1 MRIFVTIIFI
11 YLNLIASEL
20 NFTNK
25 PSIDIIAKN
34 KTFYLKFANYSENLS
49 NLNNKILETLKN
61 DGFTNT
67 NDENASIVIKFT
79 INYFNQ
85 AQIPKTNGGYVNLGI
100 GFGSNG
106 YRQKSVEI
114 GYILNNISKNKAFD
128 NIYQGNASMLIQ
140 ITNKENQTKE
150 FLTNLDYIGDC
161 KDPQK
166 AMNDFENLVSKE
178 ISKLLFMPNL

>member
-20 NFTNK
+20 SFTNR
-25 PSIDIIAKN
+25 PFIDIVAKN
-34 KTFYLKFANYSENLS
+34 KSFYLKFANYSENLS
-49 NLNNKILETLKN
+49 NLNKKILETLKN

-67 NDENASIVIKFT
+67 NDKNASIIIKFT

-85 AQIPKTNGGYVNLGI
+85 IQIPRTSGGYVNLGI

-106 YRQKSVEI
+106 YKQKSVEI
-114 GYILNNISKNKAFD
+114 GYIFNNISKSKVFD
-128 NIYQGNASMLIQ
+128 NIYQGNASMLIE

-150 FLTNLDYIGDC
+150 FLTNLDYTGDF

-166 AMNDFENLVSKE
+166 AMNDFENLVLKE
-178 ISKLLFMPNL
+178 ISKLLFTPNL